1 LQGIL
6 DFVDSGRNLVVGAS
20 SDVSD
25 TIRALAAEVG
35 IDLDEKGS
43 KVWDH
48 FNHVVLDGK
57 ADHATIAASDRITNP
72 AIIDASASKVSCA
85 SYSAAHPASWL
96 CATV

>member
-1 LQGIL
+1 M
-6 DFVDSGRNLVVGAS
+6 DFVDSGRNLVLGAS

-25 TIRALAAEVG
+25 NIRALAAEVG

-57 ADHATIAASDRITNP
+57 ADHAVIAASDRINNP
-72 AIIDASASKVSCA
+72 AIIDASASKVSLAFSIKCKL
-85 SYSAAHPASWL
+85 SSWGALL
-96 CATV
+96 CEAPD